1 MGQKPI
7 TFIRQVL
14 ACISYPQLIETSDF
28 PKDVK
33 SHAKT
38 ILKACGGGSVGK

>member
-14 ACISYPQLIETSDF
+14 ACISLPSLLDSSDF
-28 PKDVK
+28 PVDVK
-33 SHAKT
+33 SHAQT
-38 ILKACGGGSVGK
+38 ILAGCGGSVGI